1 MKSSEVEIL
10 VIAGYEGSGDV
21 HWQQRLI
28 SKLSS
33 ARLVEQDD
41 WLYGSLANAVGAIVT
56 AVAQA
61 QKPVVFVAHSAGCG
75 LVAHAAKALAQAG
88 TVSKVKGAF
97 LAAASDPAVLK
108 TLSGIDPTFADVPLE
123 PLPFPSVLISSSN
136 DPYCSVA
143 VSKTLAA
150 AWGAEWVDAGEAGH
164 INTASGHGPWPE
176 GMMKFAG
183 FLSKLKE

>member
-33 ARLVEQDD
+33 AKLVEQED
-41 WLYGSLANAVGAIVT
+41 WLYGSLAKAVAAIVS
-56 AVAQA
+56 AVATA
-61 QKPVVFVAHSAGCG
+61 QKPVVFVAHSAGCS
-75 LVAHAAKALAQAG
+75 LAAHATQALIAAG

-97 LAAASDPAVLK
+97 LVSAPDPAIVK
-108 TLSGIDPTFADVPLE
+108 TLVGIDPNFANVPRNI
-123 PLPFPSVLISSSN
+123 LPFPSVLISSSN
-136 DPYCSVA
+136 DPFCTQE
-143 VSKTLAA
+143 VSKNLATDWA
-150 AWGAEWVDAGEAGH
+150 AEWVDAGEAGH

-183 FLSKLKE
+183 FLSKL